1 MRHMA
6 LLTRN
11 KHSSRHL
18 KWPSISPEEEEIDA
32 SKSNELAKGLRKM
45 YNLPPIKGELRTDV
59 VRDLAGL
66 LESYVSEEN
75 PIEAIKDIR
84 ENIYRF

>member
-1 MRHMA
+1 MKHMA

-18 KWPSISPEEEEIDA
+18 KWSSISPEEEAIDA
-32 SKSNELAKGLRKM
+32 SKSNELAKGLRQM

-66 LESYVSEEN
+66 LESYVRGKSCGC
-75 PIEAIKDIR
+75 DQR
-84 ENIYRF
+84 YFQ